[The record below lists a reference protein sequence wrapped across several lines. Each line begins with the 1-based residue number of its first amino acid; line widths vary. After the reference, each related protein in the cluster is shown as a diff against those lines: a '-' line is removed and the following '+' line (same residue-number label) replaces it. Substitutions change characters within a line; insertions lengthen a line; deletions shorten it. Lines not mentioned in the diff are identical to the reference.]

1 MPELSVLIN
10 QLAEAG
16 VLYVAVQLVL
26 LLVATLLA
34 LRYAHVTVRAAL
46 GRLFDREAQEG
57 TAQDVSAVELQR
69 RRETL
74 EGLVN
79 RALRVMILII
89 AFLMALQVL
98 RLDIG
103 PAIAGLGIVGLA
115 LSLGAQHLVRDYVAG
130 AFVLIENQ
138 YSKGDVVRI
147 AGVTGAVEDISLRR
161 TTLRDLDGT
170 VHYVPHGL
178 IQASSNLTRSWAGLD
193 LELPVPYDEDL
204 ARVTAA
210 IDDVGRRFAEDATWR
225 RRIVEAPR
233 VVGVERLAEPG
244 MVLKVRGAVAAPH
257 RFTANAEL
265 RRLIAQAFEREKLVL
280 GWRPVP
286 DRSEPA
292 DPERADP
299 EPADSDA
306 AREDETE
313 ATGRKA

>member
-1 MPELSVLIN
+1 MPEIPMWLQGLI
-10 QLAEAG
+10 EAG
-16 VLYVAVQLVL
+16 IVEAAAKL
-26 LLVATLLA
+26 LLLVVATLLA
-34 LRYAHVTVRAAL
+34 LRYAHVSVRAAL

-178 IQASSNLTRSWAGLD
+178 IQTSSNLTRSWAGLD

-204 ARVTAA
+204 QRVTDA
-210 IDDVGRRFAEDATWR
+210 IDDVGRRFAEDTTWR
-225 RRIVEAPR
+225 RRIVEPPR
-233 VVGVERLAEPG
+233 VVGVERLAEAG
-244 MVLKVRGAVAAPH
+244 MVLKIRGAVAAPH
-257 RFTANAEL
+257 RFAANAEL
-265 RRLIAQAFEREKLVL
+265 RRLIAEAFEREKLIL

-286 DRSEPA
+286 DRSEA
-292 DPERADP
+292 ANP
-299 EPADSDA
+299 EPADADA
-306 AREDETE
+306 TREGETQ